1 MMVGRPLMEEQR
13 RFSEGEGVGGM
24 WGFVDLDAFTGSEE
38 LAWFFGRAL
47 SS

>member
-1 MMVGRPLMEEQR
+1 MVGRPLIEQR
-13 RFSEGEGVGGM
+13 RFSGGRRSGWYV